1 MGLQLTPLSFARLRA
16 GFRFWG
22 ESVCRHFST
31 DFSGSLVRRPTHA
44 QRKEEEEVSAFKPPS
59 SASVIQF
66 QVLHFPLLQ
75 CAFSLSLAL
84 QSVWI
89 IATAAVSSWHRE
101 RAKSN
106 VRKSPPL
113 SHTQNTNCEL
123 GWKLSLINNKAFPP
137 LPSTRV
143 PLFSYGPF
151 CLAFFVCNS
160 RKKFFFSSSPPPGQ
174 AKLKCSFF
182 FLSFSCAK
190 AEQARPRYKLVS
202 TTLVSSSPC
211 ILSYS
216 KRGKNA

>member
-44 QRKEEEEVSAFKPPS
+44 QREEEEEEEEVSAFKPPS

-75 CAFSLSLAL
+75 CAFFLSLSLAL

-123 GWKLSLINNKAFPP
+123 GWKLSLINKAFPP
-137 LPSTRV
+137 PLNPSSLVFLWPILPR
-143 PLFSYGPF
+143 LF
-151 CLAFFVCNS
+151 CV
-160 RKKFFFSSSPPPGQ
+160 
-174 AKLKCSFF
+174 
-182 FLSFSCAK
+182 
-190 AEQARPRYKLVS
+190 
-202 TTLVSSSPC
+202 
-211 ILSYS
+211 
-216 KRGKNA
+216 